1 MEVLEKD
8 LYVCLQKTGNCVGL
22 CVSSSGEKWK
32 EEEGVEE
39 MEDVVRVESE
49 NWDEGADVEVELS
62 NKEKELDNDI
72 GVGKDS
78 IEEVR

>member
-1 MEVLEKD
+1 
-8 LYVCLQKTGNCVGL
+8 
-22 CVSSSGEKWK
+22 
-32 EEEGVEE
+32 